1 MKNGEGDKRGNNGSD
16 KRTMRRAKQN
26 KIKKKQEK
34 MKNCIRQKTTKSKCG
49 NKKEVAGKSR

>member
-34 MKNCIRQKTTKSKCG
+34 MKNCIR
-49 NKKEVAGKSR
+49 